1 MEETREGKYWEE
13 SGNFVYRLES
23 DHPEKKGEEYSW
35 PYRLQMFHGDFYVR
49 NGEVHEIPENTDGWG
64 KIVYSNGTLKAR
76 YLDGA
81 WQMEGFFEGIAT
93 NTVGKPFDK

>member
-1 MEETREGKYWEE
+1 MKFLRIPMVGD
-13 SGNFVYRLES
+13 RLS
-23 DHPEKKGEEYSW
+23 TP
-35 PYRLQMFHGDFYVR
+35 L
-49 NGEVHEIPENTDGWG
+49 
-64 KIVYSNGTLKAR
+64 GTLKAR

>member
-1 MEETREGKYWEE
+1 MVGEKLFTP
-13 SGNFVYRLES
+13 LE
-23 DHPEKKGEEYSW
+23 P
-35 PYRLQMFHGDFYVR
+35 
-49 NGEVHEIPENTDGWG
+49 
-64 KIVYSNGTLKAR
+64 LKAR